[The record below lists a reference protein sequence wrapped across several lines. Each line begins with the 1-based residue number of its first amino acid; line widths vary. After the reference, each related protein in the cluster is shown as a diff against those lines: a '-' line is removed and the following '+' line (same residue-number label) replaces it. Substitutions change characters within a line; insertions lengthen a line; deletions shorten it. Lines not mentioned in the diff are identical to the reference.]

1 MKRKEVLVFTLLL
14 ALVPFALAQPHTVTV
29 TFKGP
34 TGAVISNAQV
44 FVIASNGTVVANGT
58 TNENGVVSFSLPSGS
73 YLLHLKGNF
82 SILYPVTVT
91 QSVSITVD
99 ASTMPSVEVASVP
112 VLVDFNATVNY
123 ITVTLRTNTTIYR
136 PDAITLSFPE
146 EVKKWYIIPYKLY
159 NITYGYAWSDHTAWT
174 NETILVLDGYSYTVI
189 AHYKLAFPV
198 LEPWMMYALI
208 GVVVLLI
215 VFAFAAGKKGAKQA
229 IADSKRFVQRVG
241 GERRFVKRRV

>member
-14 ALVPFALAQPHTVTV
+14 ALVPFALAQPYTVTV

-159 NITYGYAWSDHTAWT
+159 NITYDNAWT
-174 NETILVLDGYSYTVI
+174 NETILTLDAKSYTVI